1 MWFMQNEVW
10 GKVQFWENLHKHGEI
25 EAENKQKKMLIFNTA
40 NNATS
45 DFDIICGNVGNV
57 AKVTF

>member
-1 MWFMQNEVW
+1 MWFVQNEVR

-40 NNATS
+40 HNATS
-45 DFDIICGNVGNV
+45 GSDIICSNVGNV
-57 AKVTF
+57 AEVTF